1 MILILKDPNIGK
13 FEYCYLYT
21 AYADNTT
28 FFLKD
33 ENSIVDLSE
42 KLKLFS
48 DLSGLKPNTTKCE
61 VAGIRVLKGVQVGNC
76 GMKCID
82 LRNEA
87 IKILGVYFSYNQKI
101 KDDKN
106 FYNIISN
113 IQGVLNLWRMRNLT
127 LEGRIVVFKTL
138 AISKIVFLALLTK
151 IPHQVVKE
159 LEKIQKS
166 FLWKDST
173 PKIRHETTCKDYK
186 DGGLKNVDIS
196 YKIVSL
202 QCSWIRRLYDNNFHE
217 WKLIPLHLI
226 ALSFGSKFKF
236 HSNVF

>member
-1 MILILKDPNIGK
+1 MK
-13 FEYCYLYT
+13 FI
-21 AYADNTT
+21 N
-28 FFLKD
+28 
-33 ENSIVDLSE
+33 
-42 KLKLFS
+42 
-48 DLSGLKPNTTKCE
+48 
-61 VAGIRVLKGVQVGNC
+61 
-76 GMKCID
+76 

-101 KDDKN
+101 KDDRN

-173 PKIRHETTCKDYK
+173 PKIRHETTCKEYK

-196 YKIVSL
+196 CKILSL
-202 QCSWIRRLYDNNFHE
+202 QCSWIRRLYNDNFHE

-226 ALSFGSKFKF
+226 TMSFGSKFKF
-236 HSNVF
+236 HSNVFFLKKTSLKKLLPFYRDTFSSGPETPACRLSQFLWFNKYIQIEDNPVCITKFAAKNVDFFLNFLKEVA

>member
-1 MILILKDPNIGK
+1 MPGGPDLPISANLFILCLENLFILIKNDPNIKGIEM
-13 FEYCYLYT
+13 FEHCYLYT
-21 AYADNTT
+21 AYADDTT

-33 ENSIVDLSE
+33 ENSIFHLFE

-48 DLSGLKPNTTKCE
+48 DFSWLKPNTTKCE
-61 VAGIRVLKGVQVGNC
+61 VAVIGVLKGVQVAVC
-76 GMKCID
+76 GVKCIH

-138 AISKIVFLALLTK
+138 AISKIVFLALLTR

-186 DGGLKNVDIS
+186 DSGLKNIDIS
-196 YKIVSL
+196 YKILSL
-202 QCSWIRRLYDNNFHE
+202 QCSWIWKLYDNNF
-217 WKLIPLHLI
+217 
-226 ALSFGSKFKF
+226 
-236 HSNVF
+236 

>member
-1 MILILKDPNIGK
+1 
-13 FEYCYLYT
+13 
-21 AYADNTT
+21 
-28 FFLKD
+28 
-33 ENSIVDLSE
+33 
-42 KLKLFS
+42 
-48 DLSGLKPNTTKCE
+48 
-61 VAGIRVLKGVQVGNC
+61 
-76 GMKCID
+76 
-82 LRNEA
+82 
-87 IKILGVYFSYNQKI
+87 
-101 KDDKN
+101 
-106 FYNIISN
+106 
-113 IQGVLNLWRMRNLT
+113 MRNLT

-236 HSNVF
+236 HSNVFF

>member
-1 MILILKDPNIGK
+1 
-13 FEYCYLYT
+13 
-21 AYADNTT
+21 
-28 FFLKD
+28 
-33 ENSIVDLSE
+33 
-42 KLKLFS
+42 
-48 DLSGLKPNTTKCE
+48 
-61 VAGIRVLKGVQVGNC
+61 
-76 GMKCID
+76 
-82 LRNEA
+82 
-87 IKILGVYFSYNQKI
+87 
-101 KDDKN
+101 
-106 FYNIISN
+106 
-113 IQGVLNLWRMRNLT
+113 MRNLT
-127 LEGRIVVFKTL
+127 LEERIVVFKTL
-138 AISKIVFLALLTK
+138 AVSKIVFRAPLTK

-226 ALSFGSKFKF
+226 TMSFGSKFKF
-236 HSNVF
+236 NSNGFLLFERHKDIFVN

>member
-1 MILILKDPNIGK
+1 MK
-13 FEYCYLYT
+13 FI
-21 AYADNTT
+21 N
-28 FFLKD
+28 
-33 ENSIVDLSE
+33 
-42 KLKLFS
+42 
-48 DLSGLKPNTTKCE
+48 
-61 VAGIRVLKGVQVGNC
+61 
-76 GMKCID
+76 

-101 KDDKN
+101 KDDRN

-173 PKIRHETTCKDYK
+173 PKIRHETTCKEYK

-196 YKIVSL
+196 CKILSL
-202 QCSWIRRLYDNNFHE
+202 QCSWIRRLYNDNFHE

-226 ALSFGSKFKF
+226 TMSFGSKFKF
-236 HSNVF
+236 HSSVFF